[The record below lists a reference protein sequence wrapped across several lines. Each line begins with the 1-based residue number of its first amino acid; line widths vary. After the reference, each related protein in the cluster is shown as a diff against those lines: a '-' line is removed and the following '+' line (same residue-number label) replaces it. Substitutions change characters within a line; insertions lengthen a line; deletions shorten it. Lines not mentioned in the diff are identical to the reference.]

1 MLGSEAKLT
10 ESNNLAKS
18 AESHLTKANYMYENS
33 RNSIDEV
40 SELDS
45 ERYDII
51 PRKSW
56 KRTISLPNAL
66 RKASN
71 FVCQIQLNLSYIF
84 VQV

>member
-18 AESHLTKANYMYENS
+18 AESHLTKAHYMYENS

-40 SELDS
+40 SELDR
-45 ERYDII
+45 EIKDMILYLENHGREHGY
-51 PRKSW
+51 
-56 KRTISLPNAL
+56 TVL

-71 FVCQIQLNLSYIF
+71 LLCQIQINLS
-84 VQV
+84 